1 MAVSVHTPVRV
12 RACVRACAR
21 ALGCVCLGAAI
32 LSTGPE
38 DLSVAC
44 VFFKAR
50 GPVAEKLDYLVKS
63 APLSRFSFGSDSLLE
78 LLLFLVVLFSI
89 VVKYN

>member
-12 RACVRACAR
+12 CVCACVR
-21 ALGCVCLGAAI
+21 ALGCVCLGAAS

-38 DLSVAC
+38 DVSVAC

-63 APLSRFSFGSDSLLE
+63 APLSPFSFGPTLS
-78 LLLFLVVLFSI
+78 
-89 VVKYN
+89 